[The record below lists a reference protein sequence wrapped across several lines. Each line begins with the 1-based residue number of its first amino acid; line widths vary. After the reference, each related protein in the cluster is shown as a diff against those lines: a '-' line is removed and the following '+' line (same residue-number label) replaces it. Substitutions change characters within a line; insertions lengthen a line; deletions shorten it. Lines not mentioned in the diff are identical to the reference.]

1 MVKRGFVPRG
11 GRPPR
16 PPRRGWADRLVGWT
30 DHHHRWVARVA
41 ANLDDTQRGAVVR
54 TARKLAKKSVRVA
67 RAAGPVRTARPV
79 GTRMGK
85 GKGKPA
91 GHRGWTPRGVTL
103 FEVTAPAGVAR
114 RCGVLTKRSAAR
126 IVQTGRSY

>member
-1 MVKRGFVPRG
+1 VADRGFVPRG
-11 GRPPR
+11 GRPAAITR
-16 PPRRGWADRLVGWT
+16 LGWSDSLVGWS
-30 DHHHRWVARVA
+30 DGYHRYVATRA
-41 ANLDDTQRGAVVR
+41 ANLGDTQRGALVR

-67 RAAGPVRTARPV
+67 RTVGPVRTARPV

-126 IVQTGRSY
+126 IVRTDRSY